1 MSLDYSFEL
10 YYKRCDL
17 EVALLATAAITSEK
31 APGTLVI
38 LPDGKQMT
46 LPIWLWNL
54 LRTFRVEYFGSPIP
68 LMTQIAEKQPAF
80 SWRKIFILKS

>member
-46 LPIWLWNL
+46 LPIWA
-54 LRTFRVEYFGSPIP
+54 RVV
-68 LMTQIAEKQPAF
+68 QIQ
-80 SWRKIFILKS
+80 